1 MYLLVVVVHVL
12 CYLCVGP
19 RQDPKHVL
27 SACIADC
34 HRPHVARQR
43 ALRQLHCTQPRD
55 RRGSNTA
62 AGAWLGPWANFRMFC
77 YGDERCRPRG
87 RTKRT
92 RSVPEV
98 DWKCAGLVRLRTFLY
113 RAWFGTLR
121 YVSVRFGHI
130 PRLGDRAGRAPPPQ
144 HDDDSSRDET
154 SHARDCD

>member
-1 MYLLVVVVHVL
+1 MYMYLLVVVVHVL

-98 DWKCAGLVRLRTFLY
+98 DRKCAGF
-113 RAWFGTLR
+113 A
-121 YVSVRFGHI
+121 
-130 PRLGDRAGRAPPPQ
+130 RLGTWLDGTRSCLRVRRSHTRRVNDAFIVRPQ
-144 HDDDSSRDET
+144 
-154 SHARDCD
+154 AIPMQ